1 MQPKVDRKWGIK
13 ISIGQRIT
21 ELRKEKNISQNQLA
35 KALSVSRQAVSKWEN
50 DLSSPD
56 SLKMIILAEV
66 LDTDVEYL
74 TTGRQVVTSRPPVVL
89 TTVETV
95 EVEKVVEKPVVQVVE
110 KIVERKVEVPV
121 EFPVVEYVE
130 KPVIKRV
137 VRTRY
142 MRNPVEYALVGIC
155 AFVLGLLVG
164 LVF

>member
-1 MQPKVDRKWGIK
+1 MIK
-13 ISIGQRIT
+13 
-21 ELRKEKNISQNQLA
+21 
-35 KALSVSRQAVSKWEN
+35 
-50 DLSSPD
+50 
-56 SLKMIILAEV
+56 LAEV

-74 TTGRQVVTSRPPVVL
+74 TTGRQVVLSRPPVVL

-95 EVEKVVEKPVVQVVE
+95 EVKKVVEKPVVQVVE

-121 EFPVVEYVE
+121 EIHVVEYVE